1 MAEIYLG
8 GATLVLMERSRWGR
22 ARGGGWEG
30 PFRWGL
36 PRGPPTLH
44 PPLRRRCETARAFVP
59 GCPTSCEGWSGAP
72 CRAWGRCIVVGR
84 ERTARTFQPTTSSTS
99 PRVVRA
105 YRTVC
110 GHTHV
115 AWLTTPLRTQTDAP
129 VRRADPRGTLL
140 GIRYESVTDQGHVAV
155 LLGEGPDARLLQSI
169 AMSGPGGPRATTPGV
184 NELYTLRE
192 CYAKFGCCKFEY
204 ALPPEEWL
212 LAM

>member
-1 MAEIYLG
+1 VVGGRAHSAGASRVGRRRSTPPCGG
-8 GATLVLMERSRWGR
+8 GAKPLVLLCRAAQPHAKGGR
-22 ARGGGWEG
+22 ALRAVRGVDVLWWDGSVRHEL
-30 PFRWGL
+30 FNL
-36 PRGPPTLH
+36 PQVQRHRALYVPT
-44 PPLRRRCETARAFVP
+44 
-59 GCPTSCEGWSGAP
+59 
-72 CRAWGRCIVVGR
+72 
-84 ERTARTFQPTTSSTS
+84 
-99 PRVVRA
+99 
-105 YRTVC
+105 TVC